1 MRSVVHRAG
10 EALERCRIDSL
21 CGALWRCS
29 RPTGPVFRPVI
40 TLGHTGGPWR
50 QVFNRVRGY
59 QTVRGQN
66 V

>member
-29 RPTGPVFRPVI
+29 RRAGPLCRPVI
-40 TLGHTGGPWR
+40 TLRHTGGPSR
-50 QVFNRVRGY
+50 HVLIVRGY
-59 QTVRGQN
+59 QDLGP
-66 V
+66 